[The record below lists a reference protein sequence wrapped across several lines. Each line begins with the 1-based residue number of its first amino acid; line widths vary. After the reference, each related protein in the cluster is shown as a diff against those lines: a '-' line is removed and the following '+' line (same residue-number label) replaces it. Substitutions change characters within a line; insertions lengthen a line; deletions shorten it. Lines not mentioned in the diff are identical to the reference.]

1 VIESAARK
9 KTSGDESETRR
20 LSLND
25 RLGLISL
32 IDDGARKGSDD
43 APVVADLFSNLW
55 DLVAKT
61 AKGAKVD
68 RLKADDGQNGFKVL
82 EIVASSGETLG
93 RLNMLY
99 MRKPLPCYYLVYVE
113 VSSPYRRQGLGHL
126 VIEYFGRFLDEKNA
140 VGLLDNIIPQNDP
153 TYGIYSK
160 NGWLPLEEA
169 TGRHV
174 EDLSDYMVFMPSSFR
189 SRDQNTADF
198 DLSQSVFKLVHHLK
212 RRRAAIDMRDN
223 EAMVRQTIAEF
234 KDLHQ
239 ALLVYFEKEIRSG
252 RHTPLMR
259 FMFTRF
265 VTKLLGFRRRIA
277 ELLGY
282 TGGESLGQLSL
293 GAELTDIPM
302 QSYAPRE
309 IAGRSKLCFGQDLLV
324 AALPEAFQEDFRG
337 AIENLSNYRRPNLKT
352 WLDAHG
358 RTASDVMTLGDLMD
372 LGFDPTRLKE
382 ISINGEEY
390 IFERIQARQLDEL
403 IEKKTLLE
411 QASSDLANIKVR
423 KAFLKANPP
432 VLAVRNR
439 GNAYVLRRKVHG
451 IHYEEALEQL
461 QGNPALKGLNQAMR
475 FDGMVKGTVGSA
487 YKKAAEVLSR
497 DEEELRELLTVFVS
511 WDLDSNRPK
520 VMVDA
525 AGSFFESIWLS

>member
-1 VIESAARK
+1 
-9 KTSGDESETRR
+9 
-20 LSLND
+20 
-25 RLGLISL
+25 
-32 IDDGARKGSDD
+32 
-43 APVVADLFSNLW
+43 
-55 DLVAKT
+55 
-61 AKGAKVD
+61 
-68 RLKADDGQNGFKVL
+68 
-82 EIVASSGETLG
+82 
-93 RLNMLY
+93 
-99 MRKPLPCYYLVYVE
+99 
-113 VSSPYRRQGLGHL
+113 
-126 VIEYFGRFLDEKNA
+126 
-140 VGLLDNIIPQNDP
+140 
-153 TYGIYSK
+153 
-160 NGWLPLEEA
+160 
-169 TGRHV
+169 
-174 EDLSDYMVFMPSSFR
+174 
-189 SRDQNTADF
+189 
-198 DLSQSVFKLVHHLK
+198 
-212 RRRAAIDMRDN
+212 
-223 EAMVRQTIAEF
+223 
-234 KDLHQ
+234 
-239 ALLVYFEKEIRSG
+239 
-252 RHTPLMR
+252 
-259 FMFTRF
+259 
-265 VTKLLGFRRRIA
+265 
-277 ELLGY
+277 
-282 TGGESLGQLSL
+282 
-293 GAELTDIPM
+293 
-302 QSYAPRE
+302 
-309 IAGRSKLCFGQDLLV
+309 V

-475 FDGMVKGTVGSA
+475 FDGMVKGTVGAA

-520 VMVDA
+520 VMVDS